1 MKRLALLALLALLA
15 GLFVPAG
22 LALAQGE
29 EIPPIPAAYHGAV
42 KNTNGEAVSA
52 GTVEAYIEGQKYG
65 ELAFTDGY
73 YGDKGPPFYSTLDV
87 QGPKEILDKPVTFV
101 IVISNQSYQAQSSPA
116 TVMMKSGEVQTVDLT
131 IDYSAPAVTPPAVSS
146 TDPAN
151 NATGVPVDKTIVITF
166 SKSIQ
171 PGAAYDSIALFDS
184 GNNSIAMT
192 KSTGATAL
200 NLDPTANLSPKTS
213 YTVTIP
219 IGGVRDNDGNPNAAH
234 TFSFTTG
241 ESSNGSST
249 GSSNGSSPVT
259 QPPVIQPPVTQPPVN
274 VSFNDLAGH
283 WAKDSVLQLVYLD
296 IIKGYPDNTFQPDNK
311 ITRVEATAILARALK
326 LSPGNETELLSFSDQ
341 DSIPAW
347 ARGNVAA
354 AVYAGLIKGYPEE
367 SDKFTF
373 RPNNPISRAEL
384 ATIAARIIVQKTGSA
399 QAPEAAFADAST
411 IPDWA
416 KEGINIAA
424 SKGIITGYPDNTF
437 KPGNEITRAETATMI
452 LRLMNL
458 LPN

>member
-15 GLFVPAG
+15 CLFVPAG
-22 LALAQGE
+22 LALAQGD

-73 YGDKGPPFYSTLDV
+73 YGDKEPPFYSTLDV

-101 IVISNQSYQAQSSPA
+101 IVISNQSYPAQSSPA
-116 TVMMKSGEVQTVDLT
+116 TVIMKSGEVQPVDLT
-131 IDYSAPAVTPPAVSS
+131 IDYSAPAPTPPAVSS

-151 NATGVPVDKTIVITF
+151 NATGVPVDKTIGITF

-171 PGAAYDSIALFDS
+171 PGTAYDNIALVDS

-192 KSTGATAL
+192 KSTGTTVL
-200 NLDPTANLSPKTS
+200 TLDPTTNLGPKTT

-219 IGGVRDNDGNPNAAH
+219 IGGVKDNDGNPNTSY
-234 TFSFTTG
+234 TFKFTTG
-241 ESSNGSST
+241 ESTAGTSP
-249 GSSNGSSPVT
+249 GSSPGSSPGT
-259 QPPVIQPPVTQPPVN
+259 QPPVTQPPVT

-296 IIKGYPDNTFQPDNK
+296 IIKGYPDNTFLPDNK

-326 LSPGNETELLSFSDQ
+326 LSPGNETELVNFSDQ

-354 AVYAGLIKGYPEE
+354 AVNAGLIKGYPEE

-384 ATIAARIIVQKTGSA
+384 ATITARIIVQKTGSA

-416 KEGINIAA
+416 KEGINLAA
-424 SKGIITGYPDNTF
+424 SKGVVTGYPDNTF

-452 LRLMNL
+452 LRLLNL